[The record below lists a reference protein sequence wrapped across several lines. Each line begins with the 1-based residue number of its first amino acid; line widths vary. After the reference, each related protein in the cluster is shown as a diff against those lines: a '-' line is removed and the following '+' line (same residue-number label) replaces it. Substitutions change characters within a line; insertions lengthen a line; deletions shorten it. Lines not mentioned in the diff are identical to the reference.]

1 MKLDNLLSY
10 FNYDKTK
17 ETNNTYIKK
26 SLNEK
31 ESLFTSIPLIEKEVK
46 NSNNTYYYQHFIIDE
61 EKITI
66 KDNENEATISFYDDV
81 NISFNFDGLLINANQ
96 SSIKGEIILNKH
108 YEILSNDNY
117 LIFNKNEY
125 DPFFIIAPFYGEKN
139 NDLTPLNITYS
150 IRNDKVEF
158 EIISNNATSLNVEIN
173 YYLKKLILDNV
184 LSFNEKDKN
193 NAYAI
198 IAFLKENQDEYLLR
212 LNYTMFNDITCKNV
226 DKALLYIKILNKSD
240 NLSIKCYKNKYS
252 WCSHTTSFN
261 NKPEIEDEYECFIL
275 NDYLVIDISE
285 CVNDFITMTNLSNGG
300 FTLKVT
306 NGFLTL
312 ATADCYTYPL
322 VLKVIEKEL
331 N

>member
-26 SLNEK
+26 CLNEK

-66 KDNENEATISFYDDV
+66 KDNENEAIISFYDDV

-139 NDLTPLNITYS
+139 NNLTFFSLYNLIITLFFTICNI
-150 IRNDKVEF
+150 
-158 EIISNNATSLNVEIN
+158 
-173 YYLKKLILDNV
+173 
-184 LSFNEKDKN
+184 
-193 NAYAI
+193 
-198 IAFLKENQDEYLLR
+198 LL
-212 LNYTMFNDITCKNV
+212 F
-226 DKALLYIKILNKSD
+226 
-240 NLSIKCYKNKYS
+240 
-252 WCSHTTSFN
+252 
-261 NKPEIEDEYECFIL
+261 
-275 NDYLVIDISE
+275 
-285 CVNDFITMTNLSNGG
+285 
-300 FTLKVT
+300 
-306 NGFLTL
+306 
-312 ATADCYTYPL
+312 
-322 VLKVIEKEL
+322 
-331 N
+331 

>member
-26 SLNEK
+26 CLNEK

-66 KDNENEATISFYDDV
+66 KDNENEAIISFYDDV

-139 NDLTPLNITYS
+139 NNLTFFSLYNIFFSYL
-150 IRNDKVEF
+150 
-158 EIISNNATSLNVEIN
+158 IIGA
-173 YYLKKLILDNV
+173 
-184 LSFNEKDKN
+184 
-193 NAYAI
+193 
-198 IAFLKENQDEYLLR
+198 
-212 LNYTMFNDITCKNV
+212 
-226 DKALLYIKILNKSD
+226 
-240 NLSIKCYKNKYS
+240 
-252 WCSHTTSFN
+252 
-261 NKPEIEDEYECFIL
+261 
-275 NDYLVIDISE
+275 
-285 CVNDFITMTNLSNGG
+285 TNLSP
-300 FTLKVT
+300 T
-306 NGFLTL
+306 NS
-312 ATADCYTYPL
+312 
-322 VLKVIEKEL
+322 
-331 N
+331 

>member
-26 SLNEK
+26 CLNEK

-66 KDNENEATISFYDDV
+66 KDNENEAIISFYDDV

-139 NDLTPLNITYS
+139 NDLTPLNKCW
-150 IRNDKVEF
+150 NKLLF
-158 EIISNNATSLNVEIN
+158 KEIN
-173 YYLKKLILDNV
+173 
-184 LSFNEKDKN
+184 
-193 NAYAI
+193 
-198 IAFLKENQDEYLLR
+198 
-212 LNYTMFNDITCKNV
+212 T
-226 DKALLYIKILNKSD
+226 
-240 NLSIKCYKNKYS
+240 
-252 WCSHTTSFN
+252 W
-261 NKPEIEDEYECFIL
+261 
-275 NDYLVIDISE
+275 
-285 CVNDFITMTNLSNGG
+285 
-300 FTLKVT
+300 
-306 NGFLTL
+306 
-312 ATADCYTYPL
+312 
-322 VLKVIEKEL
+322 
-331 N
+331 